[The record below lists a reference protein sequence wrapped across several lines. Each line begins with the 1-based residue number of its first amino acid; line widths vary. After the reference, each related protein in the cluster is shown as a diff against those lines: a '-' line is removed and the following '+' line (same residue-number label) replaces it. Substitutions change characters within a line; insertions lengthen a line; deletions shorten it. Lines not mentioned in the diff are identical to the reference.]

1 MKSNRPV
8 TFRSRNPKGN
18 AIVELALVAP
28 MLFGLM
34 LVVFDAG
41 MYVYSFISVQSAV
54 RSAALRNSGSTE
66 TAGDQTT
73 ACSIATQQLQGLPS
87 IGSTP
92 GACNAAP
99 LLVSS
104 VLCSPTACGTSAS
117 SADGAYSSLVT
128 VKYSLPFV
136 VGIPMAGPPVIAAA
150 SQMKLRSIE

>member
-1 MKSNRPV
+1 MNSNRPV
-8 TFRSRNPKGN
+8 TFRSRNRKGN

-34 LVVFDAG
+34 LVVFDSG

-66 TAGDQTT
+66 TAADQTT
-73 ACSIATQQLQGLPS
+73 ACSIATKQLQGLPS
-87 IGSTP
+87 IGSS
-92 GACNAAP
+92 GACTAAP

-104 VLCSPTACGTSAS
+104 VLCSPTACGTAAS

-128 VKYSLPFV
+128 VKYTLPFV
-136 VGIPMAGPPVIAAA
+136 FGIPMSGPPVIAAA